1 VELSMSTVAN
11 QERLQNCRNTSELR
25 TLIAELCGELAE
37 VLSVTAICS
46 QDRDNMMCVI
56 DFAPGTPN
64 LAAVTGRIGG
74 HVFGFNSVV
83 IRLAPQA
90 GFACPNGY
98 PPKNST
104 CSCTPRS

>member
-1 VELSMSTVAN
+1 MTKVAN
-11 QERLQNCRNTSELR
+11 QERLRNCRTTSELR

-64 LAAVTGRIGG
+64 LAAVTERIGG

-83 IRLAPQA
+83 LRLAPQA
-90 GFACPNGY
+90 GFTCPNGY
-98 PPKNST
+98 PPKHNS